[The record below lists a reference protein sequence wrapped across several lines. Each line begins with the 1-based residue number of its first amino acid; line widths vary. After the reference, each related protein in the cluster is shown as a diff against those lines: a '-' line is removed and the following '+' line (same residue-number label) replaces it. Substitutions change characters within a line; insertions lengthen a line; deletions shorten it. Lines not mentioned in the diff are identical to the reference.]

1 MHGYVLFDG
10 INSRNCVNKTR
21 MEVLLKGSSNQP
33 QRLLHAVQHKRV
45 REKITNHLEET
56 VLPAGG
62 SVWPGVY
69 ACVCVVNELANEFS
83 SMWLF
88 GVCEARLSSV
98 WR

>member
-10 INSRNCVNKTR
+10 IYSKNCVNKTR

-62 SVWPGVY
+62 SVWPEGCVR
-69 ACVCVVNELANEFS
+69 VCVVSMSWQFS
-83 SMWLF
+83 SMWLV
-88 GVCEARLSSV
+88 GVCEARLSSA